1 MKKGSS
7 KNYALL
13 VAVLASFVTPF
24 MGSSINVALPSIGND
39 FVITAIILSW
49 IPTSYLLSLA
59 IFLIPFGRIA
69 DIYGRKKIFT
79 YGIVIFT
86 IASLIAAFSTNA
98 VMLIILRIFQ
108 GMGSAMIFGNVAAI
122 ISSIFPSTER
132 GRALG
137 ISITGV
143 FMGLFLGPVLGG
155 FLTQYLGWR
164 SIFFFNVPI
173 GIIATYAVIKLKGE
187 WAEAKGE
194 RFDILGSIILALSLI
209 SLMYGLSILPE
220 ILGLS
225 MIIGGLT
232 GIIIFYFVEKSIE
245 SPVIDVSLFKNLS
258 FTFNNIAA
266 LINYNSGV
274 PIVFLL
280 SLYLQFVKGLDP
292 QNSGLI
298 LAVQPIMMAL
308 FSPFAGRLSDKFR
321 AEYVAAAG
329 MGVTALGL
337 GGFAFLNPGTELWII
352 ILGLGTIGLGFALF
366 SSPNTNALMNSVEE
380 KFYGVASATLSS
392 MRVLGQMTG
401 MGITMLALA
410 LFLGNVDIVPANF
423 SSFLSSLSVSFIL
436 FSFLSFIGLLL
447 SVLSIKKINY

>member
-1 MKKGSS
+1 MKFGSS

-24 MGSSINVALPSIGND
+24 MGSSINVALPSIAND
-39 FVITAIILSW
+39 FLITAIMLSW

-69 DIYGRKKIFT
+69 DIYGRKMIFT
-79 YGIVIFT
+79 YGIIIFT
-86 IASLIAAFSTNA
+86 VASLIAAFSTSA

-132 GRALG
+132 GKALG

-164 SIFFFNVPI
+164 SIFFFNVPL
-173 GIIATYAVIKLKGE
+173 GILATYSVVKLQGE

-194 RFDILGSIILALSLI
+194 KFDILGSIILGISLI
-209 SLMYGLSILPE
+209 TLMYGLSLLPE
-220 ILGLS
+220 ILGFI
-225 MIIGGLT
+225 MIVGGII
-232 GIIIFYFVEKSIE
+232 GIIIFYFVEKNIE
-245 SPVIDVSLFKNLS
+245 SPVLNVSLFKNMS
-258 FTFNNIAA
+258 FTFNNLAA

-280 SLYLQFVKGLDP
+280 SLYLQYVKGLDP
-292 QNSGLI
+292 QDSGLI
-298 LAVQPIMMAL
+298 LSVQPIMMAL
-308 FSPFAGRLSDKFR
+308 FSPFAGRLSDRFR
-321 AEYVAAAG
+321 AEYVAASG
-329 MGVTALGL
+329 MGITAIGL
-337 GGFAFLNPGTELWII
+337 AGFAFLNPETHLWLIG
-352 ILGLGTIGLGFALF
+352 LGLGIIGLGFALF
-366 SSPNTNALMNSVEE
+366 SSPNTNALMNSVDE
-380 KFYGVASATLSS
+380 KYYGVASATLSS

-410 LFLGNVDIVPANF
+410 IFIGNADIVPANY
-423 SSFLSSLSVSFIL
+423 SSFLSSSTVSFIL
-436 FSFLSFIGLLL
+436 FAFLSFIGL
-447 SVLSIKKINY
+447 SLSILSIRKI

>member
-1 MKKGSS
+1 MKKGKS

-24 MGSSINVALPSIGND
+24 MGSSINVALPSIAND
-39 FVITAIILSW
+39 FVITAIMLSW

-79 YGIVIFT
+79 YGIIIFT
-86 IASLIAAFSTNA
+86 AASLVAAFSTNA

-122 ISSIFPSTER
+122 ISTIFPSTER
-132 GRALG
+132 GKALG

-164 SIFFFNVPI
+164 SIFFFNVPL
-173 GIIATYAVIKLKGE
+173 GILATYAVTKLKGE

-194 RFDILGSIILALSLI
+194 KFDILGSIILALSLI
-209 SLMYGLSILPE
+209 TLMYGLSLLPE
-220 ILGLS
+220 ILGFL
-225 MIIGGLT
+225 MTIAGLI
-232 GIIIFYFVEKSIE
+232 GIIIFYLVEKRTE
-245 SPVIDVSLFKNLS
+245 SPVLNVDLFKNKS

-280 SLYLQFVKGLDP
+280 SLYLQVVKGLSP

-329 MGVTALGL
+329 MAFTTLGL
-337 GGFAFLNPGTELWII
+337 AGFSFLNPETELWLIV
-352 ILGLGTIGLGFALF
+352 LGLVIIGLGFALF

-380 KFYGVASATLSS
+380 KYYGVASATLSS

-410 LFLGNVDIVPANF
+410 LFLGNVDIVPANY
-423 SSFLSSLSVSFIL
+423 SSFLSSSSASFIL
-436 FSFLSFIGLLL
+436 FSALSFIGLLL
-447 SVLSIKKINY
+447 TILSTRKINE

>member
-1 MKKGSS
+1 MKFGSS

>member
-24 MGSSINVALPSIGND
+24 MGSSINIAIPSIGND
-39 FVITAIILSW
+39 FVITAIMLSW

-132 GRALG
+132 GKALG

-209 SLMYGLSILPE
+209 ILMYGLSILPE

-225 MIIGGLT
+225 MIIGGLI

-245 SPVIDVSLFKNLS
+245 SPVLDVSLFKNVS

-423 SSFLSSLSVSFIL
+423 SSFLSSLSISFIL

-447 SVLSIKKINY
+447 SVFSIKKIN